1 MSCHFGS
8 MPKDTLDNILL
19 SKLEP
24 LSMSEPLQRSI
35 MKKFEK
41 YNITGA
47 SVDNIVTAISSFK
60 DADDELCAIQEEKDL
75 DLDGRVGFAV

>member
-1 MSCHFGS
+1 
-8 MPKDTLDNILL
+8 
-19 SKLEP
+19 
-24 LSMSEPLQRSI
+24 